1 MLRIQTTANTKS
13 KEPLSPKFSRL
24 LREAWWIA
32 ALLLGAYIALI
43 LLTYNK
49 GDASWSQS
57 GSHATVLNRGGDVG
71 AWMAD
76 LLLYLFGLSA
86 WWIVGLALFGIWRSY
101 HRIETTPLTDKRP
114 LYISLGGF
122 VVLLLASSG
131 METLGMYSL
140 QVCRM
145 APGGVFRGAEHGPAE
160 RWLHWRNPGADRCLR
175 HRPSYLPDSPGSV
188 RAPAWLEQVTCF
200 RSGKSSVGETAGRA
214 MLPSSSGKK
223 SSPKS
228 GAG

>member
-32 ALLLGAYIALI
+32 ALLLGSYVALI

-49 GDASWSQS
+49 GDASWSHS
-57 GSHATVLNRGGDVG
+57 GVHATVLNKGGDVG
-71 AWMAD
+71 AWLAD

-86 WWIVGLALFGIWRSY
+86 WWLVGLALFAIWRSY

-131 METLGMYSL
+131 METLRMYTL
-140 QVCRM
+140 QVPLPM
-145 APGGVFRGAEHGPAE
+145 APGGVFGAVLGMG
-160 RWLHWRNPGADRCLR
+160 LG
-175 HRPSYLPDSPGSV
+175 
-188 RAPAWLEQVTCF
+188 
-200 RSGKSSVGETAGRA
+200 
-214 MLPSSSGKK
+214 
-223 SSPKS
+223 
-228 GAG
+228 